1 MRQGPTFPRAALL
14 ATALAMGPCAPIS
27 LAVKPPPRPPRAQ
40 QPKNPEKQT
49 QGARQ
54 TPIDDFMRMSPEER
68 QKALDRLPPDRRKKV
83 EEQLRRFNSLPE
95 DEQRRLKT
103 LVGRLHSLPPE
114 RQEAV
119 RKAANEFMK
128 SPPERRQA
136 MQEQLR
142 QMAGMTQPER
152 EAQLKSPE
160 VRHAF
165 SKGEQG
171 IMRDMSELLPA
182 NPAETPSAKP
192 DDLQFF

>member
-1 MRQGPTFPRAALL
+1 MRQRPSLHAVLL
-14 ATALAMGPCAPIS
+14 ATALAIGPLAPHS
-27 LAVKPPPRPPRAQ
+27 FAVKPPRAPSAS
-40 QPKNPEKQT
+40 QPKKNEKQT

-54 TPIDDFMRMSPEER
+54 TPIDDFMRMSPDER
-68 QKALDRLPPDRRKKV
+68 RKALDRLPPDRRQKV
-83 EEQLRRFNSLPE
+83 EEQLRRFNALPE
-95 DEQRRLKT
+95 DEQLRLKT

-119 RKAANEFMK
+119 RKAANELMK

-136 MQEQLR
+136 MQDQLR

-152 EAQLKSPE
+152 EAYLQSPDF
-160 VRHAF
+160 RHTF
-165 SKGEQG
+165 NKGEQG
-171 IMRDMSELLPA
+171 IVRNMSDLLPA